1 MGTFGKLKERIKRNY
16 GTQKA
21 FADVMG
27 MNTATLNAKL
37 NGNSDW
43 TLLEMKKIS
52 ELFGIEINEIED

>member
-1 MGTFGKLKERIKRNY
+1 MSTFGRLKERIKRKY

-37 NGNSDW
+37 NGNSAW
-43 TLLEMKKIS
+43 TLPELEKIS
-52 ELFGIEINEIED
+52 DLFGIEINEIKD